1 MDRRVTT
8 TIDPE
13 RCIGCGACVS
23 VCPSGTLTMADGK
36 ARVTGEASLG
46 CGHCEAVCPTGAVR
60 VGAIAADA
68 TRFRTVAIDLSWLPH
83 GRYDAAGL
91 IRLMGSRRSCRNYT
105 DQPVDPAVLEDLV
118 RAGVLAPSG
127 TNSQGWTFTIL
138 SEPSDVRAFGERV
151 GRFFERLNRTAEKAW
166 LRRVL
171 KWFGRPELDRY
182 YRGYHQTVKEALR
195 EHAEGGVDRLFHG
208 ATAAIVVGSSP
219 GATCPVEDALLATQ
233 NILLAAH
240 AMGLGTCLIGFAVAA
255 MKKDPSIG
263 RFLGIPRDEAVHAVI
278 ALGHTKETYL
288 RIAGR
293 KPFEMRMFRASGRQ
307 PDPLERAVSTRHE
320 EA

>member
-8 TIDPE
+8 FIDPE
-13 RCIGCGACVS
+13 TCIGCGACVS
-23 VCPSGTLTMADGK
+23 VCPSGTLTMKDGR
-36 ARVTGEASLG
+36 ARVTGDASLG

-60 VGAIAADA
+60 VGAIAEEA
-68 TRFRTVAIDLSWLPH
+68 TRFRTISIDRSWLPH

-105 DQPVDPAVLEDLV
+105 DKPVDPAVLEDLV

-127 TNSQGWTFTIL
+127 TNSQQWTFTL
-138 SEPSDVRAFGERV
+138 LCGRRDVEALAGRV
-151 GRFFERLNRTAEKAW
+151 GLFFERLNRMSEKRW
-166 LRRVL
+166 LRLLL
-171 KWFGRPELDRY
+171 KLVGRPELDRY
-182 YRGYHQTVKEALR
+182 HREYSETVKAALR
-195 EHAEGGVDRLFHG
+195 EHAESGVDRLFHG
-208 ATAAIVVGSSP
+208 AAAAIVVGSKP
-219 GATCPVEDALLATQ
+219 GATCPAEDALLAVQ

-255 MKKDPSIG
+255 MKKDPAIA
-263 RFLGIPRDEAVHAVI
+263 RFLGIPEEETVHAVI
-278 ALGHTKETYL
+278 ALGHTRETYL

-293 KPFEMRMFRASGRQ
+293 KPFEMRMFQASGRETE
-307 PDPLERAVSTRHE
+307 PLERAVSTRHE